1 MALCLSLPFIP
12 PIARTPSPVGFVT
25 NENSARD
32 FGKDVTVIKVRN
44 LNLPTHRPFQFNLL
58 VWALWFTVVPLSNY
72 AIIVFTKN
80 IANWGE
86 EENSL
91 TRVF

>member
-1 MALCLSLPFIP
+1 MALCRSLPFIP

-44 LNLPTHRPFQFNLL
+44 LNLLIVYFEPQS
-58 VWALWFTVVPLSNY
+58 ACSSNKIRK
-72 AIIVFTKN
+72 AKNEHLNIVCNCEFDGN
-80 IANWGE
+80 F
-86 EENSL
+86 L
-91 TRVF
+91 TF